1 MARRGLK
8 RSKGLGCDAT
18 LAAVGGGVW
27 LSYIVFMTKLEL
39 VLERIR
45 QLPQDRQDAIAAD
58 LETLLWDEQQETLL
72 TDEQWAEVEAE
83 LANPNQEF
91 IPHEQ
96 IVAEFEK
103 KYGR

>member
-1 MARRGLK
+1 M
-8 RSKGLGCDAT
+8 CI
-18 LAAVGGGVW
+18 
-27 LSYIVFMTKLEL
+27 LSGMTKLEI

-58 LETLLWDEQQETLL
+58 LEILLRDEEQGSLL
-72 TDEQWAEVEAE
+72 TDEQWAEVKAE
-83 LANPNQEF
+83 LANPDQEY
-91 IPHEQ
+91 IPHEE

>member
-1 MARRGLK
+1 
-8 RSKGLGCDAT
+8 
-18 LAAVGGGVW
+18 
-27 LSYIVFMTKLEL
+27 MTKLDI

-45 QLPQDRQDAIAAD
+45 KLPQDRQDAIAAD
-58 LETLLWDEQQETLL
+58 MELLLQDEEDGSLL

-83 LANPNQEF
+83 LANPDQDY

-96 IVAEFEK
+96 IVAESEK